1 MIATL
6 IFALSFMA
14 LLQFFVFYCR
24 SVIAS
29 SRTEMLSAQARDV
42 TGISGAHVG
51 GDEFER
57 ILELVQLCPKLRA
70 DRNDIRAVHL
80 YYGLLSFLRATV
92 AKLLPHLNAWTEQE
106 RGGCAY
112 FAAVALDRRIAFSRN
127 LMAQQMSDSL

>member
-1 MIATL
+1 MIAAL
-6 IFALSFMA
+6 IFVLSLVA

-24 SVIAS
+24 SMIAT
-29 SRTEMLSAQARDV
+29 SRKQMLSLQARDV
-42 TGISGAHVG
+42 TGISEAAAR
-51 GDEFER
+51 GDEFDR
-57 ILELVQLCPKLRA
+57 ILELVQLCPELRT

-92 AKLLPHLNAWTEQE
+92 AQLLPDLNAWTERE

-127 LMAQQMSDSL
+127 LMAEQMPENL